1 MIELF
6 FTAPAVKL
14 CEAFWQAVTAR
25 GKRRARSFP
34 VLFRCVA
41 AVRPAKRSA
50 QALAEFRRLHGAL
63 QQEDAAVGAVST
75 IGKAAVPDPAAHHKV
90 ARLVR
95 AKGYGLFLLT
105 LDDLPRALQIAGEQF
120 PTAIG
125 AFLAYGH
132 GRVLLSV
139 TGCASKFS
147 IAYISGTWQAFC
159 AAFHAQTA
167 DFPSCFRMKLC
178 LTGVTVGV
186 RMIPL
191 QRQ

>member
-1 MIELF
+1 M
-6 FTAPAVKL
+6 TAH
-14 CEAFWQAVTAR
+14 
-25 GKRRARSFP
+25 GKRRARSFS

-41 AVRPAKRSA
+41 AAQAAECSA

-63 QQEDAAVGAVST
+63 QQENAAVGAVST
-75 IGKAAVPDPAAHHKV
+75 IGKAAFPDPAAHHEV
-90 ARLVR
+90 ALLVR

-105 LDDLPRALQIAGEQF
+105 PDDLPRALQIAGAQF
-120 PTAIG
+120 PAAVG
-125 AFLAYGH
+125 SFVADGH
-132 GRVLLSV
+132 GHVLLSV
-139 TGCASKFS
+139 TGCSSKFS
-147 IAYISGTWQAFC
+147 IAYISGAWQAFC

-167 DFPSCFRMKLC
+167 DFSSCFRMKLC

>member
-1 MIELF
+1 MM
-6 FTAPAVKL
+6 TAH
-14 CEAFWQAVTAR
+14 
-25 GKRRARSFP
+25 GKRRARSFLISYSVVSP
-34 VLFRCVA
+34 PRR
-41 AVRPAKRSA
+41 RPNVPRRRSPNFGGCTGRSSRKMPQSA
-50 QALAEFRRLHGAL
+50 QYRQSAKLPFQIPRLTTR
-63 QQEDAAVGAVST
+63 S
-75 IGKAAVPDPAAHHKV
+75 PSSS
-90 ARLVR
+90 

-105 LDDLPRALQIAGEQF
+105 PDDLPRALQIAGEQF
-120 PTAIG
+120 PAAIG
-125 AFLAYGH
+125 TFIAYGH

-167 DFPSCFRMKLC
+167 DFSSCFRMKLC

>member
-1 MIELF
+1 MM
-6 FTAPAVKL
+6 TAH
-14 CEAFWQAVTAR
+14 
-25 GKRRARSFP
+25 GKRRARSFLISYSVVSP
-34 VLFRCVA
+34 PRR
-41 AVRPAKRSA
+41 RPNVPRRRSPNFGGCTGRSSRKMPQSA
-50 QALAEFRRLHGAL
+50 QYR
-63 QQEDAAVGAVST
+63 QS
-75 IGKAAVPDPAAHHKV
+75 AAVPDPTAHHKV
-90 ARLVR
+90 ALLIR

-105 LDDLPRALQIAGEQF
+105 PDDLPRALQIAGEQF
-120 PTAIG
+120 PAAIG
-125 AFLAYGH
+125 TFIAYGH

-147 IAYISGTWQAFC
+147 IAYISGTWQASC

-167 DFPSCFRMKLC
+167 DFSSCFRMKLC